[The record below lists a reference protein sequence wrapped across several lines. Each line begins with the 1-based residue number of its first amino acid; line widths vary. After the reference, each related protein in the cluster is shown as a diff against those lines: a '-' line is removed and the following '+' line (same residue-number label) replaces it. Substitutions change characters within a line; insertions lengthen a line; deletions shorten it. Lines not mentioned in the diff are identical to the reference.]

1 MTTTFLIRGLIVSED
16 DPTNASNNFLPA
28 SGVRVEVWDKDVR
41 FDDRLGSSKT
51 DSTGFFEI
59 EFTDEDLQQ
68 DFLDLDWNPDLFFK
82 VFQGRGLL
90 GTTKKNVIV
99 DFPLPPK
106 GTTSTVVKS
115 LDFLKDNGSPSG
127 YRIQTTEIKII
138 KDSDSEQR
146 PTQDFQEER
155 VTVYDILPT
164 SNQIVGTSSQS
175 SLTTSDG
182 KGGSIQ
188 QMLDSALSEV
198 LGRNVN
204 SDPKTFVSTLNQTFT
219 PKENKGRTDYIW
231 TPRTYAATS
240 NDLGGT
246 VSGAQASLY
255 HRAKS
260 ALNDAI
266 PLLDKLTPLDP
277 VADQQNMDAM
287 RSIIRTEMV
296 ELVDELGTNGGPRVQ
311 RVDSLFQL
319 LLGSEDDTNS
329 PEKIGGQMKNLA
341 DVFGL
346 NRAHINTVD
355 EEQNYGNFLIIRDYI
370 VSLRVSWNEY
380 VSDSGGGA
388 FVGTQLVLLSQD
400 LAVVAESVQEVYR
413 IMDLVFL
420 GAAERQSILID
431 FTLAQ
436 APSVFNGERI
446 LLGKG
451 IAFPLP
457 DGTGYP
463 TVQLAKL
470 VPPLT
475 VEGLLKW
482 AYRFGAEEGPT
493 LAKAGGKLAIAQAIG
508 STAEKLMILVQAASF
523 TPVRNSAF
531 RREGVLRALR
541 DLAFQL
547 YQVQRLAKEII
558 PPSTTYQPD
567 DIDRFLLNQ
576 ASKNTER

>member
-1 MTTTFLIRGLIVSED
+1 MTTTFLIRGLIVSTD
-16 DPTNASNNFLPA
+16 DSGNASYSFLPA
-28 SGVRVEVWDKDVR
+28 SGVRVEVWDKDNR
-41 FDDRLGSSKT
+41 FDDRLGSAKT
-51 DSTGFFEI
+51 DSTGFFEM
-59 EFTDEDLQQ
+59 EFTDDDLQQ
-68 DFLDLDWNPDLFFK
+68 DFLDLDWSPDLFFK
-82 VFQGRGLL
+82 LYQGRGLI
-90 GTTKKNVIV
+90 GTTKKNVII

-106 GTTSTVVKS
+106 GQTSTVVDD
-115 LDFLKDNGSPSG
+115 LEFLKDNGNPSG
-127 YRIQTTEIKII
+127 YRIQKVQITFI
-138 KDSDSEQR
+138 KDNESEQR
-146 PTQDFQEER
+146 PSQDFQEQP
-155 VTVYDILPT
+155 VNVYDILPT
-164 SNQIVGTSSQS
+164 SNQITGISSQG
-175 SLTTSDG
+175 SLTTTDG

-188 QMLDSALSEV
+188 QMLDNAFSEV
-198 LGRNVN
+198 LGRNLV
-204 SDPKTFVSTLNQTFT
+204 SDPKAFVNTLTQTFT
-219 PKENKGRTDYIW
+219 PKETKGRTEYVW

-240 NDLGGT
+240 NELGGT

-260 ALNDAI
+260 ALNDAL

-277 VADQQNMDAM
+277 MADQQNMDAM

-296 ELVDELGTNGGPRVQ
+296 ELVDELGTTGGPRAQ

-319 LLGSEDDTNS
+319 LLGSEEELNS
-329 PEKIGGQMKNLA
+329 SEKIGGQMKNLA

-370 VSLRVSWNEY
+370 VSLRTSWNEY
-380 VSDSGGGA
+380 IRDTGGGA
-388 FVGTQLVLLSQD
+388 FVGTQLILLSQA

-420 GAAERQSILID
+420 GAVERQTVLID
-431 FTLAQ
+431 FTQAQ
-436 APSVFNGERI
+436 ASSFFKGENI
-446 LLGKG
+446 SLAKG

-463 TVQLAKL
+463 IAQLMKL
-470 VPPLT
+470 VPPMT
-475 VEGLLKW
+475 VDGLLQW
-482 AYRFGAEEGPT
+482 AWNFGAEEGPT

-508 STAEKLMILVQAASF
+508 GTAEKLMILVQAASF

-576 ASKNTER
+576 SSSNQPR